1 MADDNSQT
9 LIETIEPSLM
19 VKGERELLMQL
30 FANLIENAL
39 RHSPRGS
46 TVRVIAARF
55 EDRVRVSI
63 VDNGRGIPREE
74 RSKVLQRFYRLEASR
89 TTVGNG
95 LGLSLANAIAELHDT
110 TLELSDA
117 DP

>member
-1 MADDNSQT
+1 
-9 LIETIEPSLM
+9 
-19 VKGERELLMQL
+19 
-30 FANLIENAL
+30 
-39 RHSPRGS
+39 
-46 TVRVIAARF
+46 
-55 EDRVRVSI
+55 VSI

-117 DP
+117 DPGLCASVALEGSHHHE